1 MSIYLSLLYGWAMN
15 LMMEWLEIARN
26 GWKWQEMEKKW
37 LEMTG
42 MSESG
47 MKWQKWLEWL
57 KMAEHFVKG

>member
-1 MSIYLSLLYGWAMN
+1 MN
-15 LMMEWLEIARN
+15 VMMEWLEIARN
-26 GWKWQEMEKKW
+26 GWKWQEMEKKL

-47 MKWQKWLEWL
+47 MKLQKWLEWL